1 MKNIIKRIINL
12 IILIAVVIGV
22 FIITKNIPNFLIAN
36 EDTINNTD
44 IQTIEKVEE
53 TEKAMAPGALFEVI
67 SKGNMSNYHQYTFG
81 DGYYWKV
88 DAPNVSPQ
96 IYCASKGSKLSG
108 RGSSYEEVVNHA
120 NAARGRKGHATCVN
134 PRKYRI

>member
-12 IILIAVVIGV
+12 IILIVVAIGV

-36 EDTINNTD
+36 EDTINNTA

-53 TEKAMAPGALFEVI
+53 TEKAMAPGALFEVTT
-67 SKGNMSNYHQYTFG
+67 SNLHQYSFG
-81 DGYYWKV
+81 DGYYWRV

-96 IYCASKGSKLSG
+96 IYCAEKGAKLSG
-108 RGSSYEEVVNHA
+108 RGYSYEEVVNHA
-120 NAARGRKGHATCVN
+120 NSARGRYGHAICVN